1 MVLPPF
7 DEGFRDHTGPFM
19 FEFQRSG
26 IEPEEFLPRREKFLA
41 QLPTRYESGVEV
53 RTPFLGPRYHDTL
66 KAYGVAHVYNHLYGM
81 RSLEEQHRALGQSSA
96 AHDSFDTTSRAR
108 DKPESG
114 KSPCEP

>member
-1 MVLPPF
+1 
-7 DEGFRDHTGPFM
+7 M
-19 FEFQRSG
+19 FEFQLSG

-81 RSLEEQHRALGQSSA
+81 RSLEEQHRARGTSLNRGSLLA
-96 AHDSFDTTSRAR
+96 NHDLYGDR
-108 DKPESG
+108 ESG
-114 KSPCEP
+114 ETGDVTQVVEYMVRPAGV

>member
-1 MVLPPF
+1 
-7 DEGFRDHTGPFM
+7 
-19 FEFQRSG
+19 
-26 IEPEEFLPRREKFLA
+26 
-41 QLPTRYESGVEV
+41 
-53 RTPFLGPRYHDTL
+53 
-66 KAYGVAHVYNHLYGM
+66 VAHVYNHLYGM